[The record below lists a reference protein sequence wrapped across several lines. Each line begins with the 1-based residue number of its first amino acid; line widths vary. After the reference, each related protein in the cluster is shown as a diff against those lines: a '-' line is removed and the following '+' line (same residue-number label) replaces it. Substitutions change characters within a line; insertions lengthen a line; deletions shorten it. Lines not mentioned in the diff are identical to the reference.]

1 MEAYLMITQIN
12 DFLFC
17 PRSMYFSG
25 IYRNTTSTEVYHQTP
40 QTIGLANHKSIDDNT
55 YSSHKTVITGMMV
68 YSEKYNILGCIDI
81 LDTKSG
87 LLTERKYSVTAVYDG
102 LRYQLFGQ
110 YFALTEMGYQV
121 TAMRLHS
128 SKDNKNYDI
137 PLPDSLWTAKFEQV
151 LYDLK
156 HFSLYDSFIPNP
168 RKCEKCIYAPLC
180 DFGCQL
186 TEDET
191 L

>member
-25 IYRNTTSTEVYHQTP
+25 IYRNTTSTDVYHQTP
-40 QTIGLANHKSIDDNT
+40 QTVGLANHKSIDENT
-55 YSSHKTVITGMMV
+55 YSSRKDIISGMMV
-68 YSEKYNILGCIDI
+68 YSEKYNLLGCIDI
-81 LDTKSG
+81 LDTKTG

-110 YFALTEMGYQV
+110 FFALSEMGFRV
-121 TAMRLHS
+121 NAMRLHS
-128 SKDNKNYDI
+128 TKDNKNYDI
-137 PLPDSLWTAKFEQV
+137 TLPDSLSTAKFEQV
-151 LYDLK
+151 LNDIK
-156 HFSLYDSFIPNP
+156 HFSLNAPFSPNP

-180 DFGCQL
+180 DYGCNL
-186 TEDET
+186 LEDT
-191 L
+191 IL